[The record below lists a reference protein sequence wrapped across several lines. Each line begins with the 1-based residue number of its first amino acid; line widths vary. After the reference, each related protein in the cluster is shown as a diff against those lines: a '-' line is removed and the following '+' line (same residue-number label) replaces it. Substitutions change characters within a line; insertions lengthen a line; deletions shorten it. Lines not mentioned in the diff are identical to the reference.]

1 MDGSYSTDMRRHV
14 LTSETPDELAGAAAR
29 VVKECAREAV
39 DRRRV
44 FRIALAGGRTPAA
57 LYTRLA
63 DQADRAALP
72 WAATDV
78 FWSDERHVPPDHP
91 ESNYRMAFELLLSRV
106 SADPARVHRVIAE
119 DADTERAAADYER
132 TTRRVFGSASA
143 DWPAFDLILL
153 GLGVDGHTASL
164 FPGST
169 ALDERERLVVAP
181 FIPSLNAFRITMTL
195 PLINHAA
202 RVMFLVAGAD
212 KAAAVAA
219 ALDPPPDATPPPAAR
234 VRPIDGELIWMLDR
248 EAARFVR

>member
-1 MDGSYSTDMRRHV
+1 MHGSYSTDMRPRV
-14 LTSETPDELAGAAAR
+14 LTSETPEELAGAAAR
-29 VVKECAREAV
+29 FVKECAREAV

-57 LYTRLA
+57 LYARLA
-63 DQADRAALP
+63 DQADQAALP

-91 ESNYRMAFELLLSRV
+91 DSNYRMAFEVLLSRV
-106 SADPARVHRVIAE
+106 SVDPARVHRVIAE
-119 DADTERAAADYER
+119 DPDAERAAADYER
-132 TTRRVFGSASA
+132 TTRRVFGSTRA

-153 GLGVDGHTASL
+153 GLGADGHTASL

-169 ALDERERLVVAP
+169 ALDERERLVLAP
-181 FIPSLNAFRITMTL
+181 FIPPLNVFRITMAL

-212 KAAAVAA
+212 KAAAVSA

-234 VRPIDGELIWMLDR
+234 VRPLDGELTWMLDR